1 MNRMQKGV
9 SMTIHYRH
17 SFLEQSYLI
26 SEKIA
31 FMISFTHST
40 NTSSGNEGVGGFD
53 VCMTLRIKHGKDS
66 QPYFRG

>member
-1 MNRMQKGV
+1 MQIGV
-9 SMTIHYRH
+9 SMTIHYNH

-31 FMISFTHST
+31 FMVSLNHSK

-66 QPYFRG
+66 QPCFRG

>member
-26 SEKIA
+26 AEKIA

-53 VCMTLRIKHGKDS
+53 VVKTLRVNRGSYS
-66 QPYFRG
+66 QPCFRR